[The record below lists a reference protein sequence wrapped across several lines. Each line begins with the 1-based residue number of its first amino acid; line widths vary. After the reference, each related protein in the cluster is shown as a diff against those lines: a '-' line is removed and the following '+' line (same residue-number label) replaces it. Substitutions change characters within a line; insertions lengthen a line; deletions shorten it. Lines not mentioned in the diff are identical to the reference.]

1 MDKKLTAILL
11 KASDL
16 KDSDKSV
23 RLFSAEEGVVTAVM
37 HGVRKQKA
45 KLKFASQPFALCRY
59 ELNEKSGKYTV
70 TGATPIEDLYS
81 ICLEP
86 VSYASACLMLETVDK
101 ASASI
106 EPDKLFVVLLKSL
119 KALLLNEVSSALISA
134 KFIQKVLS
142 MSGFVVMPKKN
153 TTSYETPSS
162 LLDYIAYKTLEE
174 LRGLSVDRDT
184 EKKAVKLMAS
194 RFESVYE
201 SRLMSLKIYLTIL

>member
-1 MDKKLTAILL
+1 M
-11 KASDL
+11 
-16 KDSDKSV
+16 
-23 RLFSAEEGVVTAVM
+23 
-37 HGVRKQKA
+37 
-45 KLKFASQPFALCRY
+45 
-59 ELNEKSGKYTV
+59 
-70 TGATPIEDLYS
+70 
-81 ICLEP
+81 
-86 VSYASACLMLETVDK
+86 
-101 ASASI
+101 
-106 EPDKLFVVLLKSL
+106 
-119 KALLLNEVSSALISA
+119 LNEVSSALISA

-142 MSGFVVMPKKN
+142 MSGFVVVPKKN